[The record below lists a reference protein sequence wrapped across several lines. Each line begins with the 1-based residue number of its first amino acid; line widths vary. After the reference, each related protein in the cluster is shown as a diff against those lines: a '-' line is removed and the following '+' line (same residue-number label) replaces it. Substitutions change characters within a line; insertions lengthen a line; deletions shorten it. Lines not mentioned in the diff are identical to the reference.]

1 MPSLI
6 DDSKPIVRRPT
17 TASVRLNFAV
27 AKKEVEFAIAL
38 AQWMQ
43 IAFNVAPRGIWD
55 EAWSYGEHDLV
66 SDGGVLYVA
75 TGNTTAGSKPVS
87 TPSEWDQFNLITAA
101 DSWIASLYSTTNPPP
116 ASSGILSFDLPASES
131 LTVGPVNV
139 WNDSGTARVRKA
151 SAADIAHIANGCVTA
166 AVASGATAT
175 VYTSNI
181 LTGLT
186 GLTVGPLYL
195 STTPGAFATTPPA
208 STGNVLQR
216 VGFAISSSS
225 CVFTTSEPFIRA

>member
-6 DDSKPIVRRPT
+6 DASKPIVRRPT
-17 TASVRLNFAV
+17 TASVRSNFAI

-55 EAWSYGEHDLV
+55 ETWSYGELDLV
-66 SDGGVLYVA
+66 SDGGILYVA
-75 TGNTTAGSKPVS
+75 TTNTTIGSKPVS
-87 TPSEWDQFNLITAA
+87 TPGEWDQFNLIAAA
-101 DSWIASLYSTTNPPP
+101 DAWVASLYSTTNPPP
-116 ASSGILSFDLPASES
+116 LSSGMMSFDLPASEA

-139 WNDSGTARVRKA
+139 WNDAGTARVRKA
-151 SAADIAHIANGCVTA
+151 SASDIAHIANGCVTA
-166 AVASGATAT
+166 AVTSGATAT
-175 VYTSNI
+175 VYLSNV

-186 GLTVGPLYL
+186 GLTVGALYL
-195 STTPGAFATTPPA
+195 STTPGAFAAAPPT